1 MYDLY
6 DIHMTC
12 YYLVQAKIKTL
23 CIMYVY
29 VYVYTCVCVC
39 VCVHVCVYV
48 HVCVCE
54 CVLCICACDG
64 VMKLGSDTRILICI
78 LDAAAF

>member
-1 MYDLY
+1 MKPCTLDCLSCFCEDHFLIVYKSAVHIYDLY

-29 VYVYTCVCVC
+29 VYVYVYMCVYMYMYVYVNVYCVF
-39 VCVHVCVYV
+39 VHVM
-48 HVCVCE
+48 
-54 CVLCICACDG
+54 G
-64 VMKLGSDTRILICI
+64 
-78 LDAAAF
+78 